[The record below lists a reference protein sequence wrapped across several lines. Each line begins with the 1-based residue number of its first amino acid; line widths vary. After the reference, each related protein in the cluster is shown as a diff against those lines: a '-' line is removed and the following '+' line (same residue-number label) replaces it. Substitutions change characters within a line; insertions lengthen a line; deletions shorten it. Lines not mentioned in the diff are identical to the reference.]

1 MGEWLPPFAAE
12 LAGFWRAKELLT
24 PGPMPMTR
32 LPPKKDVALALLE
45 QATVL
50 VHLDPRGEQVQVP
63 PWFKRQP
70 QLVLQ
75 IGLNMPK
82 PIPDLNVDDQGISCT
97 LSFSNSPHYC
107 YLPWASVYA
116 LIGASGRG
124 MVWPEDVPKEV
135 AGQYVVTTPKE
146 EPKPRPALKAV
157 DPAPSADEQA
167 AKADAKKKKRARK
180 AKAAKENVKATRA
193 TRTPKAKTE
202 PAAAPRPADKGRTP
216 RVAPALAPAVAAS
229 PGTPA
234 RRAPGGQAAGSKK
247 KRELPP
253 YLRVVK

>member
-1 MGEWLPPFAAE
+1 
-12 LAGFWRAKELLT
+12 
-24 PGPMPMTR
+24 MTR

-63 PWFKRQP
+63 AWFKKQP

-82 PIPDLNVDDQGISCT
+82 PIPDLNVDDDGISCT
-97 LSFSNSPHYC
+97 LSFSNTPYFC
-107 YLPWASVYA
+107 QLPWSSVYA

-124 MVWPEDVPKEV
+124 MVWPDDVPKEV

-146 EPKPRPALKAV
+146 EAKPRTALRAV
-157 DPAPSADEQA
+157 GATTPEASPDEQA

-180 AKAAKENVKATRA
+180 AKEAKETEKAARA
-193 TRTPKAKTE
+193 TRPKKKPQVVPAPAPEKSRTPRA
-202 PAAAPRPADKGRTP
+202 PAAPAPAMAAAPG
-216 RVAPALAPAVAAS
+216 S
-229 PGTPA
+229 PA
-234 RRAPGGQAAGSKK
+234 RRASGGAGSAGTKK

>member
-1 MGEWLPPFAAE
+1 
-12 LAGFWRAKELLT
+12 
-24 PGPMPMTR
+24 MTR

-50 VHLDPRGEQVQVP
+50 VHLDPRGEQVMVP

-82 PIPDLNVDDQGISCT
+82 PIPDLNVDDEGISCT
-97 LSFSNSPHYC
+97 LSFSNTPHYC
-107 YLPWASVYA
+107 KLPWSSVYA

-124 MVWPEDVPKEV
+124 MVWPDDVPKEV
-135 AGQYVVTTPKE
+135 AGQYVVTTPKDE
-146 EPKPRPALKAV
+146 AKPRPALRAV
-157 DPAPSADEQA
+157 GAEPSPDEQA

-180 AKAAKENVKATRA
+180 AKEAKETEKAEKAARA
-193 TRTPKAKTE
+193 TRPKKKPVAAVEPAPEKSHAAR
-202 PAAAPRPADKGRTP
+202 PAAA
-216 RVAPALAPAVAAS
+216 APAPAVAA
-229 PGTPA
+229 
-234 RRAPGGQAAGSKK
+234 APGRARAGAGGAAGAKK

>member
-1 MGEWLPPFAAE
+1 
-12 LAGFWRAKELLT
+12 
-24 PGPMPMTR
+24 MPMTR

-63 PWFKRQP
+63 AWFKRQP

-82 PIPDLNVDDQGISCT
+82 PIPDLSVDDAGISCT
-97 LSFSNSPHYC
+97 LSFSNTPFYC
-107 YLPWASVYA
+107 HLPWASVYA

-124 MVWPEDVPKEV
+124 MVWPDDVPKEV

-146 EPKPRPALKAV
+146 EAKPRTALRAV
-157 DPAPSADEQA
+157 GEPSADEQA

-180 AKAAKENVKATRA
+180 AKEAKETQK
-193 TRTPKAKTE
+193 
-202 PAAAPRPADKGRTP
+202 AAPRAPRKKPVVLAAPEPADKSRAP
-216 RVAPALAPAVAAS
+216 RAAPAPAPAVAAA
-229 PGTPA
+229 PA
-234 RRAPGGQAAGSKK
+234 RRASGGANATGSKK

>member
-1 MGEWLPPFAAE
+1 
-12 LAGFWRAKELLT
+12 
-24 PGPMPMTR
+24 MTR

-97 LSFSNSPHYC
+97 LSFSNAPHYC
-107 YLPWASVYA
+107 HLPWSSVYA

-124 MVWPEDVPKEV
+124 MVWPDDVPKEV
-135 AGQYVVTTPKE
+135 AGQYVVTAPKE
-146 EPKPRPALKAV
+146 EAKPRAALRAV
-157 DPAPSADEQA
+157 GAEPSPVEQA

-180 AKAAKENVKATRA
+180 AKEAKETEKAARA
-193 TRTPKAKTE
+193 TRPKKKPEPVPTPEAAPDKARPAR
-202 PAAAPRPADKGRTP
+202 PAA
-216 RVAPALAPAVAAS
+216 APAVAAT

-234 RRAPGGQAAGSKK
+234 RRATGGAGASGKK

>member
-1 MGEWLPPFAAE
+1 
-12 LAGFWRAKELLT
+12 
-24 PGPMPMTR
+24 MTR

-50 VHLDPRGEQVQVP
+50 VHLDPRGEPVQVP
-63 PWFKRQP
+63 AWFKRQP

-82 PIPDLNVDDQGISCT
+82 PIPDLNVDEQGISCT
-97 LSFSNSPHYC
+97 LSFSNSPHFC
-107 YLPWASVYA
+107 FLPWSAVYA

-124 MVWPEDVPKEV
+124 MVWPDDVPKEV

-146 EPKPRPALKAV
+146 EPKPRPVLRSV
-157 DPAPSADEQA
+157 EPGPSPVEQA

-180 AKAAKENVKATRA
+180 AKAAKETEKAARA
-193 TRTPKAKTE
+193 ARPPRAK
-202 PAAAPRPADKGRTP
+202 PAVVPTDKGSEKSRTP
-216 RVAPALAPAVAAS
+216 RVAPALAPAVAAT
-229 PGTPA
+229 PGAPA
-234 RRAPGGQAAGSKK
+234 RRAPGGQSAAGAKK

>member
-1 MGEWLPPFAAE
+1 
-12 LAGFWRAKELLT
+12 
-24 PGPMPMTR
+24 MTR

-50 VHLDPRGEQVQVP
+50 VHLDPRGEAVSVP
-63 PWFKRQP
+63 AWFKRQP

-82 PIPDLNVDDQGISCT
+82 PIPDLSVDDAGISCT
-97 LSFSNSPHYC
+97 LSFSNTPHYC
-107 YLPWASVYA
+107 HLPWASVYA

-124 MVWPEDVPKEV
+124 MVWPDDVPKEV

-146 EPKPRPALKAV
+146 EPKPRAALRAV
-157 DPAPSADEQA
+157 EPAPSPDEQA
-167 AKADAKKKKRARK
+167 AKVDAKKKKRARK
-180 AKAAKENVKATRA
+180 AKEAKETEKATRA
-193 TRTPKAKTE
+193 TRPRKK
-202 PAAAPRPADKGRTP
+202 PA
-216 RVAPALAPAVAAS
+216 VVPALAPEKASPRAATPAPAVAAA
-229 PGTPA
+229 PA
-234 RRAPGGQAAGSKK
+234 RRASGGTSGAGTKK

>member
-1 MGEWLPPFAAE
+1 
-12 LAGFWRAKELLT
+12 
-24 PGPMPMTR
+24 MTR

-63 PWFKRQP
+63 AWFKRQP

-82 PIPDLNVDDQGISCT
+82 PIPDLNVDDDGISCT
-97 LSFSNSPHYC
+97 LSFSNAPHYC
-107 YLPWASVYA
+107 HLPWASVYA

-124 MVWPEDVPKEV
+124 MVWPDDVPKEV
-135 AGQYVVTTPKE
+135 AGQYVVTTPKDE
-146 EPKPRPALKAV
+146 AKPRTALRAV
-157 DPAPSADEQA
+157 GAEPSPDEQA

-180 AKAAKENVKATRA
+180 AKEARETEKATRA
-193 TRTPKAKTE
+193 ARPPKKKLEAAAPVDGGTSEKPRAARQPVPA
-202 PAAAPRPADKGRTP
+202 PAAAAVPA
-216 RVAPALAPAVAAS
+216 S
-229 PGTPA
+229 PA
-234 RRAPGGQAAGSKK
+234 RRASAGSSAAGGKK

>member
-1 MGEWLPPFAAE
+1 
-12 LAGFWRAKELLT
+12 
-24 PGPMPMTR
+24 MTR

-50 VHLDPRGEQVQVP
+50 VHLDPRGEAVSVP
-63 PWFKRQP
+63 AWFKRQP

-82 PIPDLNVDDQGISCT
+82 PIPDLSVDDAGISCT
-97 LSFSNSPHYC
+97 LSFSNTPHYC
-107 YLPWASVYA
+107 HLPWASVYA

-124 MVWPEDVPKEV
+124 MVWPDDVPKEV

-146 EPKPRPALKAV
+146 EPKPRAALRAV
-157 DPAPSADEQA
+157 EPSPSPDEQA
-167 AKADAKKKKRARK
+167 AKVDAKKKKRARK
-180 AKAAKENVKATRA
+180 AKEAKETEKATRA
-193 TRTPKAKTE
+193 ARPRKK
-202 PAAAPRPADKGRTP
+202 PAVVPPLPPEKPSPRPA
-216 RVAPALAPAVAAS
+216 APAPAVAA
-229 PGTPA
+229 PA
-234 RRAPGGQAAGSKK
+234 RRASGGTSSAGTKK

>member
-1 MGEWLPPFAAE
+1 
-12 LAGFWRAKELLT
+12 
-24 PGPMPMTR
+24 MTR

-63 PWFKRQP
+63 AWFKRQP

-82 PIPDLNVDDQGISCT
+82 PIVDLNVDDDGISCT
-97 LSFSNSPHYC
+97 LSFSNAPHYC
-107 YLPWASVYA
+107 HLPWASVYA

-124 MVWPEDVPKEV
+124 MVWPDDVPKEV
-135 AGQYVVTTPKE
+135 AGQYVVTSPKE
-146 EPKPRPALKAV
+146 EAKPRTALRAV
-157 DPAPSADEQA
+157 GAEPSPDEQA

-180 AKAAKENVKATRA
+180 AKEAKETEKATRA
-193 TRTPKAKTE
+193 ARPSKKKLEAARPAEVAPEKPRSPRQPVAAPA
-202 PAAAPRPADKGRTP
+202 PAAAA
-216 RVAPALAPAVAAS
+216 APAS
-229 PGTPA
+229 PA
-234 RRAPGGQAAGSKK
+234 RRASAGSSATGAKK

>member
-1 MGEWLPPFAAE
+1 
-12 LAGFWRAKELLT
+12 
-24 PGPMPMTR
+24 MTR

-50 VHLDPRGEQVQVP
+50 VHLDPRGDQVQVP
-63 PWFKRQP
+63 AWFKRQP

-82 PIPDLNVDDQGISCT
+82 PIPDLNVDEEGISCT

-107 YLPWASVYA
+107 HLPWASVYA

-124 MVWPEDVPKEV
+124 MVWPDDVPKEV

-146 EPKPRPALKAV
+146 EAKPRTALRAV
-157 DPAPSADEQA
+157 GAEPSPDEQA

-180 AKAAKENVKATRA
+180 AKEARETEKATRA
-193 TRTPKAKTE
+193 TRSAKKKLDPNHPAEVAPEKARAPRQPA
-202 PAAAPRPADKGRTP
+202 PAAAP
-216 RVAPALAPAVAAS
+216 VAAAA
-229 PGTPA
+229 PPA
-234 RRAPGGQAAGSKK
+234 RRASAGSSGAGAKK

-253 YLRVVK
+253 YLRIVK

>member
-1 MGEWLPPFAAE
+1 MS
-12 LAGFWRAKELLT
+12 
-24 PGPMPMTR
+24 MTR

-50 VHLDPRGEQVQVP
+50 VHLDPRGDQVSVP
-63 PWFKRQP
+63 AWFKKQP

-82 PIPDLNVDDQGISCT
+82 PIPDLTVDDDGISCT
-97 LSFSNSPHYC
+97 LSFSNTPHYC
-107 YLPWASVYA
+107 HLPWVSVYA

-124 MVWPEDVPKEV
+124 MVWPDDVPKEV

-146 EPKPRPALKAV
+146 ETKPRAALRAV
-157 DPAPSADEQA
+157 EAEPSPDEQA
-167 AKADAKKKKRARK
+167 AKVDAKKKKRARK
-180 AKAAKENVKATRA
+180 AKEAKETEKATRA
-193 TRTPKAKTE
+193 ARPSKKKLVVAPEPEEAAEKPRTPKPA
-202 PAAAPRPADKGRTP
+202 PAAA
-216 RVAPALAPAVAAS
+216 AS
-229 PGTPA
+229 PATPA
-234 RRAPGGQAAGSKK
+234 RRVSAGSTSPGAKK

>member
-1 MGEWLPPFAAE
+1 
-12 LAGFWRAKELLT
+12 
-24 PGPMPMTR
+24 MTR

-50 VHLDPRGEQVQVP
+50 VHLDPRGEQVIVP

-82 PIPDLNVDDQGISCT
+82 PIPDLNVDDEGISCT
-97 LSFSNSPHYC
+97 LSFSNTPYFC
-107 YLPWASVYA
+107 KLPWSSVYA
-116 LIGASGRG
+116 LIGQSGRG
-124 MVWPEDVPKEV
+124 MVWPDDVPKEV
-135 AGQYVVTTPKE
+135 AGQYVMTAPKE
-146 EPKPRPALKAV
+146 EPKPRALRAV
-157 DPAPSADEQA
+157 GAEASPSELA

-180 AKAAKENVKATRA
+180 AKEAKETEKAARA
-193 TRTPKAKTE
+193 TRPKKKPE
-202 PAAAPRPADKGRTP
+202 PSPTAEAARQKPAPRTALQP
-216 RVAPALAPAVAAS
+216 APALAAAPAS
-229 PGTPA
+229 
-234 RRAPGGQAAGSKK
+234 GGAGAGMKK

>member
-1 MGEWLPPFAAE
+1 
-12 LAGFWRAKELLT
+12 
-24 PGPMPMTR
+24 MPMTR

-82 PIPDLNVDDQGISCT
+82 PILDLNVDDQGISCT
-97 LSFSNSPHYC
+97 LSFSNAPHYC
-107 YLPWASVYA
+107 HLPWSSVYA

-124 MVWPEDVPKEV
+124 MVWPDDVPKEV
-135 AGQYVVTTPKE
+135 AGQYVVTAPKE
-146 EPKPRPALKAV
+146 EPKPRAALRAV
-157 DPAPSADEQA
+157 GAEPSPDEQA

-180 AKAAKENVKATRA
+180 SKEAQETEKAARA
-193 TRTPKAKTE
+193 TRPRKKPEAVPAPEAGTE
-202 PAAAPRPADKGRTP
+202 KSRPARP
-216 RVAPALAPAVAAS
+216 APAPAVAAA
-229 PGTPA
+229 PA
-234 RRAPGGQAAGSKK
+234 RRAGASAAGGAKK

>member
-1 MGEWLPPFAAE
+1 MS
-12 LAGFWRAKELLT
+12 
-24 PGPMPMTR
+24 MTR

-63 PWFKRQP
+63 AWFKRQP

-82 PIPDLNVDDQGISCT
+82 PILDLNVDDDGISCT
-97 LSFSNSPHYC
+97 LSFSNAPHYC
-107 YLPWASVYA
+107 HLPWASVYA

-124 MVWPEDVPKEV
+124 MVWPDDVPKEV
-135 AGQYVVTTPKE
+135 AGQYVVATPKE
-146 EPKPRPALKAV
+146 EPKPRAALRAVAAEPA
-157 DPAPSADEQA
+157 PAPSADEQA

-180 AKAAKENVKATRA
+180 AKEAKETEKAARA
-193 TRTPKAKTE
+193 TRTPKKKLAPAPE
-202 PAAAPRPADKGRTP
+202 PLAEKSHAPRPAP
-216 RVAPALAPAVAAS
+216 AAAAAPA
-229 PGTPA
+229 TPA
-234 RRAPGGQAAGSKK
+234 RRASAGSSAPGTKK

>member
-1 MGEWLPPFAAE
+1 
-12 LAGFWRAKELLT
+12 
-24 PGPMPMTR
+24 MPMTR

-50 VHLDPRGEQVQVP
+50 VHLDPRGEAVSVP
-63 PWFKRQP
+63 AWFKRQP

-82 PIPDLNVDDQGISCT
+82 PIPDLSVDDAGISCT
-97 LSFSNSPHYC
+97 LSFSNTPHYC
-107 YLPWASVYA
+107 HLPWASVYA

-124 MVWPEDVPKEV
+124 MVWPDDVPKEV

-146 EPKPRPALKAV
+146 EPKPRAALRAV
-157 DPAPSADEQA
+157 EPSPSSPDEQA
-167 AKADAKKKKRARK
+167 AKVDAKKKKRARK
-180 AKAAKENVKATRA
+180 AKEAKETEKATRA
-193 TRTPKAKTE
+193 ARPRKK
-202 PAAAPRPADKGRTP
+202 PAVVP
-216 RVAPALAPAVAAS
+216 APALAPEKASPRSPAPAPAVAAA
-229 PGTPA
+229 PA
-234 RRAPGGQAAGSKK
+234 RRASGGTSSAGTKK

>member
-1 MGEWLPPFAAE
+1 
-12 LAGFWRAKELLT
+12 
-24 PGPMPMTR
+24 MPMTR

-63 PWFKRQP
+63 AWFKRQP

-82 PIPDLNVDDQGISCT
+82 PIPDLNVDDDGISCT
-97 LSFSNSPHYC
+97 LSFSNAPHFC
-107 YLPWASVYA
+107 QLPWSAVYA

-124 MVWPEDVPKEV
+124 MVWPDDVPKEV

-146 EPKPRPALKAV
+146 ETKPRAALRAV
-157 DPAPSADEQA
+157 GAEASPDEQA

-180 AKAAKENVKATRA
+180 AKEAKETEKVARA
-193 TRTPKAKTE
+193 TRPKKK
-202 PAAAPRPADKGRTP
+202 PAVVVAPVPAPEKSRAPRAAP
-216 RVAPALAPAVAAS
+216 APAPAVAAA
-229 PGTPA
+229 PA
-234 RRAPGGQAAGSKK
+234 RRASGGSGSAGTKK

>member
-1 MGEWLPPFAAE
+1 
-12 LAGFWRAKELLT
+12 
-24 PGPMPMTR
+24 MTR

-63 PWFKRQP
+63 AWFKRQP

-107 YLPWASVYA
+107 HLPWSSVYA

-124 MVWPEDVPKEV
+124 MVWPDDVPKEV
-135 AGQYVVTTPKE
+135 AGQYVVTAPKE
-146 EPKPRPALKAV
+146 ETKPRAALRAV
-157 DPAPSADEQA
+157 GAEPSPDEQA

-180 AKAAKENVKATRA
+180 AKEAKETEKAARA
-193 TRTPKAKTE
+193 TRPRKKPVPV
-202 PAAAPRPADKGRTP
+202 PAPEGVSEKSRPAR
-216 RVAPALAPAVAAS
+216 PAAVAAT
-229 PGTPA
+229 PATPA
-234 RRAPGGQAAGSKK
+234 RRVSSGAGAGSKK

>member
-1 MGEWLPPFAAE
+1 
-12 LAGFWRAKELLT
+12 
-24 PGPMPMTR
+24 MTR

-107 YLPWASVYA
+107 YLPWGSVYA

-124 MVWPEDVPKEV
+124 MVWPDDVPKEV
-135 AGQYVVTTPKE
+135 AGQYVVTTPKD

-157 DPAPSADEQA
+157 EPEPSADEQA

-180 AKAAKENVKATRA
+180 AKAAKETEKAARA
-193 TRTPKAKTE
+193 TRTPKPKAE
-202 PAAAPRPADKGRTP
+202 PAERAPDKTRAPRP
-216 RVAPALAPAVAAS
+216 APALAPAVAAA

-234 RRAPGGQAAGSKK
+234 HRSGGASAPGGKK

>member
-1 MGEWLPPFAAE
+1 
-12 LAGFWRAKELLT
+12 
-24 PGPMPMTR
+24 MPMTR

-107 YLPWASVYA
+107 YLPWGSVYA

-124 MVWPEDVPKEV
+124 MVWPDDVPKEV
-135 AGQYVVTTPKE
+135 AGQYVVTAPKE
-146 EPKPRPALKAV
+146 EPKARPTLKAV
-157 DPAPSADEQA
+157 EPEPSPDEQA

-180 AKAAKENVKATRA
+180 AKAAKETEKAARA
-193 TRTPKAKTE
+193 TRTPKPKAE
-202 PAAAPRPADKGRTP
+202 PAPEKTSAKERPARP
-216 RVAPALAPAVAAS
+216 APALAPAVAAT

-234 RRAPGGQAAGSKK
+234 RRASGGTGATGSKK

>member
-1 MGEWLPPFAAE
+1 
-12 LAGFWRAKELLT
+12 
-24 PGPMPMTR
+24 MPMTR

-63 PWFKRQP
+63 AWFKRQP

-82 PIPDLNVDDQGISCT
+82 PIPDLTVDDSGISCT
-97 LSFSNSPHYC
+97 LSFSNTPHYC
-107 YLPWASVYA
+107 HLPWASVYA

-124 MVWPEDVPKEV
+124 MVWPDDVPKEV

-146 EPKPRPALKAV
+146 EPKPRAALRAV
-157 DPAPSADEQA
+157 EPEPTPDEQA

-180 AKAAKENVKATRA
+180 AKEAKETEKATRA
-193 TRTPKAKTE
+193 ARPRKKPAVVPAPEPSSEKAA
-202 PAAAPRPADKGRTP
+202 PSRAAAAP
-216 RVAPALAPAVAAS
+216 APAVAAA
-229 PGTPA
+229 PA
-234 RRAPGGQAAGSKK
+234 RRASGGSSAGAKK

>member
-1 MGEWLPPFAAE
+1 
-12 LAGFWRAKELLT
+12 
-24 PGPMPMTR
+24 MTR

-50 VHLDPRGEQVQVP
+50 VHLDPRGEQVMVP

-82 PIPDLNVDDQGISCT
+82 PIPDLNVDDEGISCT
-97 LSFSNSPHYC
+97 LSFSNTPHYC
-107 YLPWASVYA
+107 KLPWASVYA

-124 MVWPEDVPKEV
+124 MVWPDDVPKEV

-146 EPKPRPALKAV
+146 EAKPRPALRAV
-157 DPAPSADEQA
+157 GAEPSPDEQA

-180 AKAAKENVKATRA
+180 AKEAKETEKVARA
-193 TRTPKAKTE
+193 TRPKKKAVEAAAE
-202 PAAAPRPADKGRTP
+202 PAPAPSPERSRAAQP
-216 RVAPALAPAVAAS
+216 APAPAMAAT

-234 RRAPGGQAAGSKK
+234 RRAGAAAGAKK

>member
-1 MGEWLPPFAAE
+1 
-12 LAGFWRAKELLT
+12 
-24 PGPMPMTR
+24 MPMTR

-63 PWFKRQP
+63 AWFKRQP

-82 PIPDLNVDDQGISCT
+82 PIPDLNVDEHGISCT
-97 LSFSNSPHYC
+97 LSFSNSPHFC
-107 YLPWASVYA
+107 VLPWPSVYA

-124 MVWPEDVPKEV
+124 MVWPDDVPKEV
-135 AGQYVVTTPKE
+135 AGQYVVTAPKE
-146 EPKPRPALKAV
+146 EPKPRPALRSVEAE
-157 DPAPSADEQA
+157 PSPDEQA

-180 AKAAKENVKATRA
+180 AKEAKETEKAVRATRA
-193 TRTPKAKTE
+193 AKPKAE
-202 PAAAPRPADKGRTP
+202 PALEKVEKGSEKGRTP
-216 RVAPALAPAVAAS
+216 RPAPALAPAVAAT
-229 PGTPA
+229 PGTPS
-234 RRAPGGQAAGSKK
+234 RRPTGSGATGSKK

>member
-1 MGEWLPPFAAE
+1 
-12 LAGFWRAKELLT
+12 
-24 PGPMPMTR
+24 MTR

-63 PWFKRQP
+63 AWFKRQP

-82 PIPDLNVDDQGISCT
+82 PIPDLNVDDDGISCT

-107 YLPWASVYA
+107 HLPWASVYA

-124 MVWPEDVPKEV
+124 MVWPDDVPKEV

-146 EPKPRPALKAV
+146 EPKPRTALRAV
-157 DPAPSADEQA
+157 GAEPSPDEQA

-180 AKAAKENVKATRA
+180 AKEARETEKATRA
-193 TRTPKAKTE
+193 AKPSKKKLE
-202 PAAAPRPADKGRTP
+202 PARPVEAAPERARAAQKPAP
-216 RVAPALAPAVAAS
+216 APAVAAAPS
-229 PGTPA
+229 PPA
-234 RRAPGGQAAGSKK
+234 RRASAGSSAAGAKK

>member
-1 MGEWLPPFAAE
+1 
-12 LAGFWRAKELLT
+12 
-24 PGPMPMTR
+24 MTR

-63 PWFKRQP
+63 AWFKRQP

-82 PIPDLNVDDQGISCT
+82 PIPDLNVDDDGISCT
-97 LSFSNSPHYC
+97 LSFSNAPHYC
-107 YLPWASVYA
+107 HLPWASVYA

-124 MVWPEDVPKEV
+124 MVWPDDVPKEV

-146 EPKPRPALKAV
+146 EVKPRTALRAV
-157 DPAPSADEQA
+157 GAEPSPDEQA

-180 AKAAKENVKATRA
+180 AKEAKETEKATRA
-193 TRTPKAKTE
+193 TRTPKKKLE
-202 PAAAPRPADKGRTP
+202 AARPPEAVPEKSRAPRP
-216 RVAPALAPAVAAS
+216 APAVAAA
-229 PGTPA
+229 PPAPAPA
-234 RRAPGGQAAGSKK
+234 RRASAGSNAPGAKK

>member
-1 MGEWLPPFAAE
+1 
-12 LAGFWRAKELLT
+12 
-24 PGPMPMTR
+24 MTR

-82 PIPDLNVDDQGISCT
+82 PIHDLNVDDEGISCT

-107 YLPWASVYA
+107 YLPWGSVYA

-124 MVWPEDVPKEV
+124 MVWPDDVPKEV

-146 EPKPRPALKAV
+146 DPKPRTALRAV
-157 DPAPSADEQA
+157 GAEPSPDEQA

-180 AKAAKENVKATRA
+180 AKEAKETEKATRA
-193 TRTPKAKTE
+193 ARTPKKKAELPAHDE
-202 PAAAPRPADKGRTP
+202 PAHEKPRAPRQPVPAP
-216 RVAPALAPAVAAS
+216 APAVAAA
-229 PGTPA
+229 PAPPA
-234 RRAPGGQAAGSKK
+234 RRASAGSAAGGKK

>member
-1 MGEWLPPFAAE
+1 
-12 LAGFWRAKELLT
+12 
-24 PGPMPMTR
+24 MTR

-45 QATVL
+45 QSTVL

-82 PIPDLNVDDQGISCT
+82 PIPDLNVDEQGISCT
-97 LSFSNSPHYC
+97 LSFSNSPHFC
-107 YLPWASVYA
+107 FLPWSSVYA

-124 MVWPEDVPKEV
+124 MVWPDDVPKEV

-157 DPAPSADEQA
+157 EAGPSPDEQA

-180 AKAAKENVKATRA
+180 AKAAKETEKATRA
-193 TRTPKAKTE
+193 SRPSKPKAE
-202 PAAAPRPADKGRTP
+202 PVSAEKASDKSRAPRP
-216 RVAPALAPAVAAS
+216 APALAPALAAA

-234 RRAPGGQAAGSKK
+234 RRASGGQSSTGSTK

>member
-1 MGEWLPPFAAE
+1 
-12 LAGFWRAKELLT
+12 
-24 PGPMPMTR
+24 MPMTR

-50 VHLDPRGEQVQVP
+50 VHLDPRGDEVQVP
-63 PWFKRQP
+63 AWFKRQP

-82 PIPDLNVDDQGISCT
+82 PIPDLSVDDAGISCT
-97 LSFSNSPHYC
+97 LSFSNTPHYC
-107 YLPWASVYA
+107 HLPWGSVYA

-124 MVWPEDVPKEV
+124 MVWPDDVPKEV

-146 EPKPRPALKAV
+146 EPKPRAALRAV
-157 DPAPSADEQA
+157 EEPTPDEQA

-180 AKAAKENVKATRA
+180 AKEAKETEKATRA
-193 TRTPKAKTE
+193 TRPRKKPAVVPAPAPEKS
-202 PAAAPRPADKGRTP
+202 PAPRAAATP
-216 RVAPALAPAVAAS
+216 APAVAAA
-229 PGTPA
+229 PA
-234 RRAPGGQAAGSKK
+234 RRASGGTASGGAKK

>member
-1 MGEWLPPFAAE
+1 
-12 LAGFWRAKELLT
+12 
-24 PGPMPMTR
+24 MTR

-50 VHLDPRGEQVQVP
+50 VHLDPRGEQVMVP

-82 PIPDLNVDDQGISCT
+82 PIPDLNVDDEGISCT
-97 LSFSNSPHYC
+97 LSFSNTPHYC
-107 YLPWASVYA
+107 KLPWASVYA

-124 MVWPEDVPKEV
+124 MVWPDDVPKEV

-146 EPKPRPALKAV
+146 EAKPRPALRAV
-157 DPAPSADEQA
+157 GAEPSPDEQA

-180 AKAAKENVKATRA
+180 AKEAKETEKAARA
-193 TRTPKAKTE
+193 TRPKKKPVAAVE
-202 PAAAPRPADKGRTP
+202 PAPEKSHAGRPAAP
-216 RVAPALAPAVAAS
+216 APAPAVAA
-229 PGTPA
+229 
-234 RRAPGGQAAGSKK
+234 APGRARAGAAGAAGAGAKK

>member
-1 MGEWLPPFAAE
+1 MLCWLL
-12 LAGFWRAKELLT
+12 LALGVINARYH
-24 PGPMPMTR
+24 MSMTR

-50 VHLDPRGEQVQVP
+50 VHLDPRGEQVMVP
-63 PWFKRQP
+63 AWFKRQP

-82 PIPDLNVDDQGISCT
+82 PIPDLNVDDDGISCT
-97 LSFSNSPHYC
+97 LSFSNTPHYC
-107 YLPWASVYA
+107 HLPWAAVYA

-124 MVWPEDVPKEV
+124 MVWPDDVPKEV

-146 EPKPRPALKAV
+146 EKPRAALRAV
-157 DPAPSADEQA
+157 EPEPSPEEQA

-180 AKAAKENVKATRA
+180 AKEAKETEKAARA
-193 TRTPKAKTE
+193 ARPTKKKVVAE
-202 PAAAPRPADKGRTP
+202 PEAAAEKPRQRQPQ
-216 RVAPALAPAVAAS
+216 PAVAAA
-229 PGTPA
+229 PATPA
-234 RRAPGGQAAGSKK
+234 RRATAGTAAAGTKK

>member
-1 MGEWLPPFAAE
+1 
-12 LAGFWRAKELLT
+12 
-24 PGPMPMTR
+24 MTR

-50 VHLDPRGEQVQVP
+50 VHLDPRGEQVRVP
-63 PWFKRQP
+63 AWFKRQP

-82 PIPDLNVDDQGISCT
+82 PIPDLNVDDDGISCT
-97 LSFSNSPHYC
+97 LSFSNTPHYC
-107 YLPWASVYA
+107 HLPWAAVYA

-124 MVWPEDVPKEV
+124 MVWPDDVPKEV

-146 EPKPRPALKAV
+146 ESKPRTALRAV
-157 DPAPSADEQA
+157 GAEPSPDEQA
-167 AKADAKKKKRARK
+167 AKVEAKKKKRARK
-180 AKAAKENVKATRA
+180 AKEAKETEKATRA
-193 TRTPKAKTE
+193 ARPAKKKLAPAPE
-202 PAAAPRPADKGRTP
+202 PAAEKPRAAKP
-216 RVAPALAPAVAAS
+216 APAAAAPT
-229 PGTPA
+229 TPA
-234 RRAPGGQAAGSKK
+234 RRVSAGSSGAGPKK

>member
-1 MGEWLPPFAAE
+1 
-12 LAGFWRAKELLT
+12 
-24 PGPMPMTR
+24 MTR

-50 VHLDPRGEQVQVP
+50 VHLDPRGDEVKVP
-63 PWFKRQP
+63 AWFKRQP

-82 PIPDLNVDDQGISCT
+82 PIPDLSVDDAGISCT
-97 LSFSNSPHYC
+97 LSFSNTPHYC
-107 YLPWASVYA
+107 HLPWVSVYA

-124 MVWPEDVPKEV
+124 MVWPDDVPKEV

-146 EPKPRPALKAV
+146 EPKPRAALRAV
-157 DPAPSADEQA
+157 QEPSPDEQA
-167 AKADAKKKKRARK
+167 AKADAKKKKRASK
-180 AKAAKENVKATRA
+180 AKERKETEKATRA
-193 TRTPKAKTE
+193 TRPRKKPAVVPAPE
-202 PAAAPRPADKGRTP
+202 PSAEKSAAPRA
-216 RVAPALAPAVAAS
+216 AAAPAVAAA
-229 PGTPA
+229 PA
-234 RRAPGGQAAGSKK
+234 RRASGGTASNGSKK

>member
-1 MGEWLPPFAAE
+1 
-12 LAGFWRAKELLT
+12 
-24 PGPMPMTR
+24 MTR

-50 VHLDPRGEQVQVP
+50 VHLDPRGEQVVVP

-82 PIPDLNVDDQGISCT
+82 PIPDLNVDDEGISCT
-97 LSFSNSPHYC
+97 LSFSNTPHYC
-107 YLPWASVYA
+107 KLPWGSVYA

-124 MVWPEDVPKEV
+124 MVWPDDVPKEV

-146 EPKPRPALKAV
+146 EAKPRPTLRAV
-157 DPAPSADEQA
+157 GAEPTADEQA

-180 AKAAKENVKATRA
+180 AKEAKDNEKAARA
-193 TRTPKAKTE
+193 TRPKKKPE
-202 PAAAPRPADKGRTP
+202 LPRPEAAAEKSRSARPAP
-216 RVAPALAPAVAAS
+216 APAPAPALAAT
-229 PGTPA
+229 PGSPA
-234 RRAPGGQAAGSKK
+234 RRPSPTAGAKK

>member
-1 MGEWLPPFAAE
+1 
-12 LAGFWRAKELLT
+12 
-24 PGPMPMTR
+24 MPMTR

-63 PWFKRQP
+63 AWFKRQP

-82 PIPDLNVDDQGISCT
+82 PIPDLNVDDSGISCT
-97 LSFSNSPHYC
+97 LSFSNTPHYC
-107 YLPWASVYA
+107 HLPWASVYA

-124 MVWPEDVPKEV
+124 MVWPDDVPKEV

-146 EPKPRPALKAV
+146 EPKPRAALRAV
-157 DPAPSADEQA
+157 EPEPSPDEQA

-180 AKAAKENVKATRA
+180 AKEAKETEKATRA
-193 TRTPKAKTE
+193 ARPRKKPAVVPAPEPSSEKAA
-202 PAAAPRPADKGRTP
+202 PPRAAAAP
-216 RVAPALAPAVAAS
+216 APAVAAA
-229 PGTPA
+229 PA
-234 RRAPGGQAAGSKK
+234 RRASGGSSAGAKK

>member
-1 MGEWLPPFAAE
+1 
-12 LAGFWRAKELLT
+12 
-24 PGPMPMTR
+24 
-32 LPPKKDVALALLE
+32 LE

-63 PWFKRQP
+63 AWFKRQP

-82 PIPDLNVDDQGISCT
+82 PIPDLNVDDDGISCT
-97 LSFSNSPHYC
+97 LSFSNAPHYC
-107 YLPWASVYA
+107 HLPWAAVYA

-124 MVWPEDVPKEV
+124 MVWPDDVPKEV

-146 EPKPRPALKAV
+146 EAKPRTALRAV
-157 DPAPSADEQA
+157 GTEPSPDEQA

-180 AKAAKENVKATRA
+180 AKEAKETEKVARA
-193 TRTPKAKTE
+193 TRTPKKKLS
-202 PAAAPRPADKGRTP
+202 AAPPP
-216 RVAPALAPAVAAS
+216 EVAPAPEKPRPPRQQPAPAPAVATA
-229 PGTPA
+229 PPTPA
-234 RRAPGGQAAGSKK
+234 RRASAGSTPAGAKK

>member
-1 MGEWLPPFAAE
+1 
-12 LAGFWRAKELLT
+12 
-24 PGPMPMTR
+24 MTR

-63 PWFKRQP
+63 AWFKRQP

-82 PIPDLNVDDQGISCT
+82 PIPDLNVDDDGISCT
-97 LSFSNSPHYC
+97 LSFSNAPHYC
-107 YLPWASVYA
+107 HLPWASVYA

-124 MVWPEDVPKEV
+124 MVWPDDVPKEV

-146 EPKPRPALKAV
+146 EAKPRTALRAV
-157 DPAPSADEQA
+157 GGEPSPDEQA

-180 AKAAKENVKATRA
+180 AKEARETEKATRA
-193 TRTPKAKTE
+193 ARPPKKKLEAARPVEAAAEKPRAPRQPVPA
-202 PAAAPRPADKGRTP
+202 PAAAA
-216 RVAPALAPAVAAS
+216 APAS
-229 PGTPA
+229 PA
-234 RRAPGGQAAGSKK
+234 RRASAGSSAAGTKK

>member
-1 MGEWLPPFAAE
+1 
-12 LAGFWRAKELLT
+12 
-24 PGPMPMTR
+24 MTR

-50 VHLDPRGEQVQVP
+50 VHLDPRGEQVMVP

-82 PIPDLNVDDQGISCT
+82 PIPDLNVDDEGISCT
-97 LSFSNSPHYC
+97 LSFSNTPHYC
-107 YLPWASVYA
+107 RLPWSSVYA

-124 MVWPEDVPKEV
+124 MVWPDDVPKEV

-146 EPKPRPALKAV
+146 EAKPRPALRAV
-157 DPAPSADEQA
+157 GAEPSPDEQA

-180 AKAAKENVKATRA
+180 AKEAKETEKATRA
-193 TRTPKAKTE
+193 VRPKKKPEVAAE
-202 PAAAPRPADKGRTP
+202 PAPEKSRAARPAQP
-216 RVAPALAPAVAAS
+216 APAPAVAA
-229 PGTPA
+229 
-234 RRAPGGQAAGSKK
+234 APGAPTRRGAAAPGAKK

>member
-1 MGEWLPPFAAE
+1 MS
-12 LAGFWRAKELLT
+12 
-24 PGPMPMTR
+24 MTR

-63 PWFKRQP
+63 AWFKRQP

-82 PIPDLNVDDQGISCT
+82 PIHDLNVDDDGISCT
-97 LSFSNSPHYC
+97 LSFSNTPHYC
-107 YLPWASVYA
+107 HLPWASVYA

-124 MVWPEDVPKEV
+124 MVWPDDVPKEV

-146 EPKPRPALKAV
+146 EAKPRASLRAV
-157 DPAPSADEQA
+157 EPESSSPDEQA

-180 AKAAKENVKATRA
+180 AKEAKETEKATRA
-193 TRTPKAKTE
+193 ARPAKKKLAPPPE
-202 PAAAPRPADKGRTP
+202 PDAAPEKP
-216 RVAPALAPAVAAS
+216 RAAKPAVAAA
-229 PGTPA
+229 PTTPA
-234 RRAPGGQAAGSKK
+234 RRASAGSIGAGTKK